1 MEISNRHI
9 DAVIWD
15 YIDRY
20 VRGNRAASVLRDAL
34 ENLGVG
40 LRPVLDHL
48 SIRTLDVQ
56 ERALEFE
63 AMGFAYDD
71 NLGVMER
78 DSWWAKAYR
87 KPGFPAIYLDQAFPD
102 ARGAES
108 EIPAWVAKYTDGT
121 LHHIAINVG
130 SIEDAVERLAK
141 LGLAFAGEI
150 IGEPQSEYRQIY
162 TEPEMIDGAP
172 FTTLELVERRWGY
185 TGFLSPASPRGTM

>member
-1 MEISNRHI
+1 MPWRISASACVRFSIICRSARSTCRSARWNSRRWASRTTTISASWSAIPGGRRPIASRASRRSISTRH
-9 DAVIWD
+9 
-15 YIDRY
+15 
-20 VRGNRAASVLRDAL
+20 S
-34 ENLGVG
+34 
-40 LRPVLDHL
+40 
-48 SIRTLDVQ
+48 
-56 ERALEFE
+56 
-63 AMGFAYDD
+63 
-71 NLGVMER
+71 
-78 DSWWAKAYR
+78 
-87 KPGFPAIYLDQAFPD
+87 
-102 ARGAES
+102 
-108 EIPAWVAKYTDGT
+108 PAWVAKYTDGT